1 MAINVKPNRD
11 RQFSHN
17 VVTVSTPRQMEKLGE
32 KLSKTLSGGDVV
44 LLTGELGAGKT
55 VLCKGIAKGLGVTAP
70 VTSPTFTIMNE
81 YFGVIEF
88 CHFDAYRLESA
99 DEAFGAG
106 LTDFI
111 GNKDCICAVEW
122 WQNIEELFEDC
133 KTVKID
139 IKKID
144 DKLREVIIDNE
155 LLND

>member
-1 MAINVKPNRD
+1 
-11 RQFSHN
+11 
-17 VVTVSTPRQMEKLGE
+17 MEALG
-32 KLSKTLSGGDVV
+32 KRLSKTLSGGDVL

-81 YFGVIEF
+81 YFGRIKF

-111 GNKDCICAVEW
+111 GNSECVCAVEW
-122 WQNIEELFEDC
+122 WENIPELFKGC
-133 KTVKID
+133 NTLKIE
-139 IKKID
+139 IRKVD
-144 DKLREVIIDNE
+144 DNEREVVIE
-155 LLND
+155 K